1 MNVFWLGSGSGS
13 GHVTLPIR
21 RLVDAS
27 VQLVEKPGYQDS
39 EVCVSSITS
48 KDPPQLTNTGEDPG
62 NNALYIVQWEEMTF
76 GRKSCCGLGTKI
88 STITPNRV
96 SYRGWAQVGALEF
109 SPPRNLE
116 IEYGYYC
123 G

>member
-39 EVCVSSITS
+39 EVCVRSPRLLPPRVLSSLPTV
-48 KDPPQLTNTGEDPG
+48 GGDPG
-62 NNALYIVQWEEMTF
+62 NNALYIVQREEIIF

-88 STITPNRV
+88 STTTPRV
-96 SYRGWAQVGALEF
+96 SYRGVGGLEF